1 MFKIYILWKW
11 KCLNIIF
18 TKRFHNAWQLSV
30 NRSRT
35 MMSTICHDHWAVQKK
50 LFLDGWKSMV
60 VVIPTC
66 CQHLNKSWVKPNPR
80 LSLSFL
86 NVTRRY
92 KDKNGKEYTKILQSG
107 CGVSCQKQLGSP
119 DLGCPSC
126 KKFTWHRPCLERAF
140 QQRGFTVL
148 CGKAVKTWKYSFRLQ
163 KGVEIWNEFDFW
175 KHQTLIINQ
184 SALGYRVI
192 SPWKY
197 LQCITCFS
205 LLFYAEKL

>member
-1 MFKIYILWKW
+1 
-11 KCLNIIF
+11 
-18 TKRFHNAWQLSV
+18 
-30 NRSRT
+30 
-35 MMSTICHDHWAVQKK
+35 MMSTICHDHWAVQRK

-119 DLGCPSC
+119 DLDCPSC

-140 QQRGFTVL
+140 QQRGFDIPDFT
-148 CGKAVKTWKYSFRLQ
+148 Q
-163 KGVEIWNEFDFW
+163 KW
-175 KHQTLIINQ
+175 
-184 SALGYRVI
+184 SC
-192 SPWKY
+192 
-197 LQCITCFS
+197 LQCNSKQKWIFGILWILRCELCVQNKNESETI
-205 LLFYAEKL
+205 